1 MEFTAQAIA
10 EFLKGEVEGNPEVKV
25 NNVAKIEE
33 ATPGTLAFLA
43 NPKYAKYLYTT
54 NASIVLINKDYEL
67 EKAVETTLIRVEN
80 AYESFA
86 KLLEL
91 ADQARSVKQGI
102 SSLAFIDESAKIG
115 DGVYIAPFVYIGEN
129 AVIEDNVSLNPHV
142 FIDDNVTVK
151 KNSILNSGVKVYHE
165 CVVGENCIIHAGAV
179 IGSDGFGFAP
189 DENNVYRKIPQLGNV
204 VVEDNVEIG
213 SNTTIDRATMGSTYI
228 RKGAKL
234 NETLEHF
241 QYYLEYTK
249 SVNTL
254 LVIKTCPLR
263 QNIFHIPELIKYFNK
278 YDIPIIL
285 NNVFFP
291 PSCTV
296 WNLSSKK
303 LHKIVEFLNSKL
315 ENGNTKQQKDN
326 WSRYKNLINQISNW
340 EKEALQR
347 EKENRYSQE
356 TSSDLLQLLKKNITD
371 YIEIN

>member
-10 EFLKGEVEGNPEVKV
+10 EFLKGKVEGNPEVKV

-54 NASIVLINKDYEL
+54 HASIVLINNDYEL
-67 EKAVETTLIRVEN
+67 EKDVNVTLIRVEN

-91 ADQARSVKQGI
+91 AEQARPVKQGI
-102 SSLAFIDESAKIG
+102 SPLAYIDESAKIG

-142 FIDDNVTVK
+142 FIDENVTVK
-151 KNSILNSGVKVYHE
+151 KNTTLNSGVKIYHE
-165 CVVGENCIIHAGAV
+165 CVIGENCIIHAGAV

-213 SNTTIDRATMGSTYI
+213 SNTTIDRATMGSTII

-234 NETLEHF
+234 DNLNQIGHNVQVGENTVIAAQAGIAGSTKIGKNCQFAGQSGVAPHIQIADGVKIAPQSGVPNTIKQEGAIVMGTPAFNIREFQKSFIVYKQLPDLFKRVKELENE
-241 QYYLEYTK
+241 
-249 SVNTL
+249 
-254 LVIKTCPLR
+254 I
-263 QNIFHIPELIKYFNK
+263 
-278 YDIPIIL
+278 
-285 NNVFFP
+285 
-291 PSCTV
+291 
-296 WNLSSKK
+296 KK
-303 LHKIVEFLNSKL
+303 LKGE
-315 ENGNTKQQKDN
+315 
-326 WSRYKNLINQISNW
+326 
-340 EKEALQR
+340 
-347 EKENRYSQE
+347 
-356 TSSDLLQLLKKNITD
+356 
-371 YIEIN
+371 